1 MKVINVGGA
10 RPNFVKI
17 ASLVRRMQD
26 EPKIE
31 QILVHTGQHY
41 DETMSKQFFDD
52 LEIPRPDINLNVG
65 SGTQAEQTAEVLK
78 RFEPVVMNYRPD
90 VVVVVGDVNSTIA
103 CALAAK
109 KIGVDVAH
117 VEAGLRSF
125 DRTMPEEINR
135 VLTDAI
141 SDLLFITEESAER
154 NLAREGIPAE
164 KIFFVGNVMID
175 TLLAHKGKAES
186 STIRSRLGL
195 DPSACRYALVTL
207 HRPSNVDDPVTLK
220 SLLGALAEVAARFR
234 VVFPIH
240 PRTRRR
246 IEEAGCQ
253 RYLRSDRLLAIE
265 PLGYLDFLN
274 LMSHAALVITDSGG
288 IQEETTVL
296 GVPCLTVRPNTE
308 RPVTIE
314 EGTNHLVGSDP
325 GRIIEEI
332 AELSMGGGKP
342 PRIPKLWDG
351 HAAERIVRALIDRY
365 GAGKGQY
372 PNVAT
377 EKIKSPSQAC

>member
-52 LEIPRPDINLNVG
+52 LEIPRPNINLNVG

-78 RFEPVVMNYRPD
+78 RFEPVAMNYRPD

-314 EGTNHLVGSDP
+314 EGTNRLVGSDP